1 MSVRAVALTIDMDGV
16 AEYARLHGLT
26 APSSDPLLM
35 YRAPLA
41 RFADLCAS
49 LGARGTIYAIGR
61 DVEAGA
67 GVMLSPL
74 LARGF
79 EVGAH
84 SFAHDYAMAERD
96 VPFVYDDVARAR
108 RAIETALGRAPV
120 GFRAPGYLLS
130 TTILDAL
137 EALGFAYDSSVL
149 PSPSYYALKLA
160 VLTGYR
166 LIGRD
171 FASSWGT
178 PRLGLAPTQPY
189 RPAVQPYDRGNRK
202 LIELPIAVS
211 TAARLPLTAAAMVL
225 APRALLR
232 FMMRSLASR
241 DVVIVNFHAMD
252 LVDPAIDGL
261 PAELAR
267 YQPELRIA
275 VDERL
280 ARLHDSLGGLL
291 RDRQPMTCASI
302 AAAFT

>member
-16 AEYARLHGLT
+16 AEYARLHGI
-26 APSSDPLLM
+26 ARPSADPLLM

-41 RFADLCAS
+41 RFAALCDS
-49 LGARGTIYAIGR
+49 LGALGTVYAIGR

-67 GVMLSPL
+67 GELLTPL
-74 LARGF
+74 VARGF

-84 SFAHDYAMAERD
+84 SFAHDYAMADRD
-96 VPFVYDDVARAR
+96 VPFVYDDVSRVR
-108 RAIETALGRAPV
+108 RAIEIAVGRAPS

-137 EALGFAYDSSVL
+137 EALGFDYDSSVL
-149 PSPSYYALKLA
+149 PSPSYYALKLT
-160 VLTGYR
+160 VLAGYR
-166 LIGRD
+166 AIGRD
-171 FASSWGT
+171 FGSSWKT

-189 RPAVQPYDRGNRK
+189 RPSVKPYERGNRK
-202 LIELPIAVS
+202 LIELPIAVT

-225 APRALLR
+225 APRALRR
-232 FMMRSLASR
+232 FMMRSLAPR

-252 LVDPAIDGL
+252 LADPSVDEIP
-261 PAELAR
+261 PELVR

-280 ARLHDSLGGLL
+280 ERLRESLAGLL
-291 RDRQPMTCASI
+291 RDRAPMTCATI
-302 AAAFT
+302 ARAFV